1 MVPAGHR
8 QLGCELRHKGH
19 PWGIHKGVKLPEVD
33 HEGDKES
40 RETLCV
46 PARLWVQFVSLPL
59 GRLAPVL
66 CGAPVVLMIKHGLVS
81 KPKCPSQ
88 RVK

>member
-1 MVPAGHR
+1 MVPVGHR

-33 HEGDKES
+33 QEGDKES

-46 PARLWVQFVSLPL
+46 PARFWVQFTSLSLVHP
-59 GRLAPVL
+59 APVL
-66 CGAPVVLMIKHGLVS
+66 CDAPVILMIKHCLVS

-88 RVK
+88 CVK